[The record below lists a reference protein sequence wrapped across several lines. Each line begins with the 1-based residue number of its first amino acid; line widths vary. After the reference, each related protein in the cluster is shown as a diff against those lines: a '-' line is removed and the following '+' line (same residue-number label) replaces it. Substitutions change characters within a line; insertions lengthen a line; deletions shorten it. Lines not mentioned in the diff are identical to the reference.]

1 MLRNGLYCGQYRD
14 NKNYCPAIISP
25 DQFQRV
31 QEILARQ
38 ASGHTRQSKYSYVF
52 TGLLRCPVCG
62 CTLKAF
68 PQFDYKWNR
77 LYLRYRCTQH
87 WIERRCSWKTTPWEP
102 RLEGWLLD
110 HIQPQLDAYVAQFD
124 VQEAQ
129 RRQAVVDVGAIQ
141 RKLSR
146 LQDLYVDGVID
157 RAAYDEKYRA
167 LIQQQDA
174 AEAAR
179 AAQSAERDLGPL
191 RQLLAGDFRSIYAT
205 LSPQE
210 RHTLW
215 ASVIDH
221 IVVKDGRYGHYDLDV
236 IFLS

>member
-1 MLRNGLYCGQYRD
+1 M
-14 NKNYCPAIISP
+14 
-25 DQFQRV
+25 
-31 QEILARQ
+31 
-38 ASGHTRQSKYSYVF
+38 
-52 TGLLRCPVCG
+52 
-62 CTLKAF
+62 
-68 PQFDYKWNR
+68 
-77 LYLRYRCTQH
+77 
-87 WIERRCSWKTTPWEP
+87 
-102 RLEGWLLD
+102 
-110 HIQPQLDAYVAQFD
+110 
-124 VQEAQ
+124 
-129 RRQAVVDVGAIQ
+129 DVGVIQ

-215 ASVIDH
+215 ASVIDR
-221 IVVKDGRYGHYDLDV
+221 IVVKDGRYGHFDLDV
-236 IFLS
+236 IFLP